1 MYLAIC
7 SFIINFVILFQK
19 NTIAAL
25 QKCITK
31 AKSQK
36 GRVKVRFIKLL
47 LTGSGAAGKTS
58 FSNLLMKNKFVDIH
72 HSTNIVQTKH
82 AVSVRKAVV
91 VGLNQC
97 DDQNVVWLEM
107 DDDSQMSHLRQ
118 ILLSL
123 DISSLQKSLIP
134 IQPTSSSCS
143 PLLQPK
149 STTSKNPTASQGNK
163 IQEPYVDKQYVIPKQ
178 RTSATQRLSGLF
190 QGQVKSEKMA
200 SFNSLVQNSV
210 NSNMFQHDFYYD
222 GEVLNIITLLDTG
235 GQPEYI
241 HLLPTVNI
249 SPMVTFVVHDLSK
262 SLEDQVLVEYSEHGK
277 HVFKPYHLQYSNFQ
291 MIKFLMSNIN
301 DSVERSSSQVP
312 QLITIRGECNNSYLC
327 CVGTHADTVCP
338 NIIKVTDSQL
348 TALVEKLDCKAA
360 IWEYK
365 DGGVLFPVDNT
376 TAGDESKEDPI
387 ANFVRNRIDKLAVKR
402 DIYELPITWML
413 FELEIRHLCSKKS
426 TAYISFKECCSIAQ
440 QINLIPTIEEIR
452 SALTYHHL
460 LGVLLYY
467 PDIPGLCDYVI
478 IDHQWL
484 FDKLSNIVCFTFKYS
499 TDIVAKKNLQHNG
512 IFTKE
517 LIQELEPNK
526 EMTIKQEHFIT
537 LLFEMNIVASIQRED
552 GNGEDYFIPYVLPT
566 CPTTPQC
573 DEILSQYGCLQG
585 APLLIQFVSNLLP
598 RGFFCC
604 LAVQM
609 LQHLPN
615 KIDHLFTQKDTRHTY
630 SNLITFRLQSAYS
643 LSLLDK
649 LSFLEVQIRH
659 HKTDYYHQ
667 FPIHSTVQEFLATA
681 LEVVCEK
688 LTFNS
693 GRLTYGF
700 HCLCGEYDDEHIAVP
715 TRSTPPFD
723 YASCKHGSVT
733 STELQKEHIIW
744 LTEVC
749 NICSLTIL
757 NRNIRKLCITKY
769 G

>member
-1 MYLAIC
+1 M
-7 SFIINFVILFQK
+7 
-19 NTIAAL
+19 
-25 QKCITK
+25 
-31 AKSQK
+31 
-36 GRVKVRFIKLL
+36 RFIKLL

-58 FSNLLMKNKFVDIH
+58 FSNLLMKNKFVDFH

-82 AVSVRKAVV
+82 ALSVRKAVV

-97 DDQNVVWLEM
+97 DDQNMIWLEM
-107 DDDSQMSHLRQ
+107 DDESQMSHLRQ
-118 ILLSL
+118 ILLSI
-123 DISSLQKSLIP
+123 DIPSLQKSLIP
-134 IQPTSSSCS
+134 IQPTPSSQS
-143 PLLQPK
+143 PSLQTK
-149 STTSKNPTASQGNK
+149 NTSKNPTASQGN
-163 IQEPYVDKQYVIPKQ
+163 IHDTYVDKQYVVPQQ
-178 RTSATQRLSGLF
+178 RTSVTQQLSGLF
-190 QGQVKSEKMA
+190 QGSVKSKRLA

-210 NSNMFQHDFYYD
+210 NSNMFQHDFHYD

-249 SPMVTFVVHDLSK
+249 SPMVTFVVHNLSK
-262 SLEDQVLVEYSEHGK
+262 SLEDQVLVEYSEHGQ
-277 HVFKPYHLQYSNFQ
+277 HVFEPYHLKYSNFQ

-312 QLITIRGECNNSYLC
+312 RLVTIHGESNNSYLC
-327 CVGTHADTVCP
+327 CVGTHADKVCP
-338 NIIKVTDSQL
+338 NIIKVIDSQL
-348 TALVEKLDCKAA
+348 TALVEKLDCKAV

-365 DGGVLFPVDNT
+365 DGSVLFPVDNT
-376 TAGDESKEDPI
+376 TAGDENKEDPT
-387 ANFVRNRIDKLAVKR
+387 ANFIRNRIDKLAIKR
-402 DIYELPITWML
+402 DAYELPITWML
-413 FELEIRHLCSKKS
+413 FELEIRQVCSKNNMS
-426 TAYISFKECCSIAQ
+426 YISFKECCSIAQ
-440 QINLIPTIEEIR
+440 QTNLIPTIEEIS

-467 PDIPGLCDYVI
+467 PDVHGLCDYVI

-484 FDKLSNIVCFTFKYS
+484 FDKLSSIVMFTFKHS
-499 TDIVAKKNLQHNG
+499 SNILAKNNLQHNG
-512 IFTKE
+512 ILTKE
-517 LIQELEPNK
+517 LIQELEPKK
-526 EMTIKQEHFIT
+526 EMIMKEEYFID
-537 LLFEMNIVASIQRED
+537 LLVEMNIIAPIQRED
-552 GNGEDYFIPYVLPT
+552 GNTMDYFIPYVLPT
-566 CPTTPQC
+566 CPTKPQC
-573 DEILSQYGCLQG
+573 DDILSQYGCLQG

-609 LQHLPN
+609 LQRLP
-615 KIDHLFTQKDTRHTY
+615 KRIGHLFTKKDTRHTY

-659 HKTDYYHQ
+659 HEADYYHQ
-667 FPIHSTVQEFLATA
+667 FPIHSTVQEFLAIA

-700 HCLCGEYDDEHIAVP
+700 HCLCTEYDDEHIAVP

-733 STELQKEHIIW
+733 STKLQKEQTIW

-749 NICSLTIL
+749 HLVYF
-757 NRNIRKLCITKY
+757 KWKY
-769 G
+769 M